1 MFNIKIQ
8 ISLYTLPNKMEVKLE
23 SMRENLYGFCELE
36 RKRYHKLYEIIE
48 KYATEHKLLISD
60 VYKLTNLQKTDQFLD
75 YHYEVY
81 CSRPLEHTNRIV
93 NLIYE
98 EIPDHPMIDTLTMN
112 TVVKN
117 EEFSISFDGRFI
129 AKIFAMQR
137 DRPKGKSVDLAKLVE
152 PKIISKIPYMPAEIE
167 IIDVFHKMYTASAPL
182 ETLEHFEKIMIE
194 QVTSKVGGEVN
205 QITGGKEKSCY
216 ERKKDELE
224 AIKVA
229 IVKDFLRARQD
240 IALLGPM
247 AIEWYQSGE
256 NICPKYDRIQLCGV
270 LSVEQLKSELTNYLQ
285 SLGRKYEISM
295 SEELDLL
302 IPKDFRTK
310 RTIFSMSIHTDLGIK
325 EKPFLEY
332 FNSCEFELIP
342 TFEHHQ
348 LLLVSKPVLMRFLF
362 IDLWISKFIYSIG
375 KLDKQSYTQK
385 QTRTLDLIKQG
396 MKIPFVADGTLG
408 VYYDYDI
415 SKKEKK
421 IGQEQFFG
429 PYMPSMHFKKNNKL
443 REI

>member
-8 ISLYTLPNKMEVKLE
+8 ILLYTRPDKMEVKLE
-23 SMRENLYGFCELE
+23 SMRENLYDFCESE
-36 RKRYHKLYEIIE
+36 RKRYCKLYGIIE
-48 KYATEHKLLISD
+48 KYAIEHKLLISD
-60 VYKLTNLQKTDQFLD
+60 IYKLTNLQKTDQFLD
-75 YHYEVY
+75 YHYEMY
-81 CSRPLEHTNRIV
+81 CSRPLGHTNRIV
-93 NLIYE
+93 NLLYE
-98 EIPDHPMIDTLTMN
+98 EMSDHPMIDTLTMN
-112 TVVKN
+112 TAVKN
-117 EEFSISFDGRFI
+117 EEFSISFDGRFV

-152 PKIISKIPYMPAEIE
+152 SKIIDKVPYMSAEIE
-167 IIDVFHKMYTASAPL
+167 IIDVFHKLYTAGAPSK
-182 ETLEHFEKIMIE
+182 TLEHFEKIMIQ
-194 QVTSKVGGEVN
+194 QVTSKVGGEVY
-205 QITGGKEKSCY
+205 QITGGKENPCY

-224 AIKVA
+224 AIKIA
-229 IVKDFLRARQD
+229 IVKDFLRTRQD
-240 IALLGPM
+240 VSLLGPM

-270 LSVEQLKSELTNYLQ
+270 LSADQLKLELTNYLH
-285 SLGRKYEISM
+285 SLGRKYEVSM

-342 TFEHHQ
+342 VFEHHK
-348 LLLVSKPVLMRFLF
+348 LLLASKPVIMRFLF

-385 QTRTLDLIKQG
+385 QTRTLDLISQG
-396 MKIPFVADGTLG
+396 AKMPFVADGTIG
-408 VYYDYDI
+408 IYYDYDI
-415 SKKEKK
+415 SNKEKK
-421 IGQEQFFG
+421 IGQDQFFG
-429 PYMPSMHFKKNNKL
+429 PYMPSMFFKKNNKL